1 MLELIRLF
9 FEESQPMLGHACLAL
24 HELDA
29 EALHHASHSLQGLV
43 GNYAAA
49 PAFNAVSTLTQ
60 CTRNGNLLQA
70 GKLLAEA
77 TDEIERLR
85 EALAEFA
92 KVIE

>member
-1 MLELIRLF
+1 
-9 FEESQPMLGHACLAL
+9 MLGDACLAL

-29 EALHHASHSLQGLV
+29 EALHEAAHSLQGLV

-49 PAFNAVSTLTQ
+49 PAFNAVTALTQ

-70 GKLLAEA
+70 GKLLAQV
-77 TDEIERLR
+77 TDEIGRLR

-92 KVIE
+92 KELE